1 MGRKLYE
8 GVSGFDRL
16 IERQML
22 LREERNKLVHHR
34 IIEQGG
40 TPYRFI
46 TISRD
51 VGAGGDAIATELA
64 RRLGWKLYDRE
75 IVDFI
80 ARESNVLR
88 ELVEQLDEEGQS
100 RVNDSVERI
109 LSIFQRPGF
118 GNDQYHVALL
128 HTLSAL
134 AEQGECIILGHG
146 GPYALQEQP
155 GLHLRI
161 TASLPVRVRRMS
173 REWKLPPPEARR
185 AILRRDQNRREFIQH
200 HFMVERDDPRFFDI
214 VFNTDR
220 MDFRTV
226 IAAVLGIIEEN
237 REVMSAAIPAALVTH
252 QEEVR

>member
-22 LREERNKLVHHR
+22 LREKRNKLVQHR
-34 IIEQGG
+34 MTEQGG
-40 TPYRFI
+40 APYRFI

-51 VGAGGDAIATELA
+51 VGTGGDGIAAELA
-64 RRLGWKLYDRE
+64 GRLEWKLYDRE
-75 IVDFI
+75 IVEFI

-100 RVNDSVERI
+100 RVNDSVEQI

-146 GPYALQEQP
+146 GAYALQGQP
-155 GLHLRI
+155 GLHVRI
-161 TASLPVRVRRMS
+161 TAPVPARVRRMS
-173 REWKLPPPEARR
+173 REWRLPPPAARR

-200 HFMVERDDPRFFDI
+200 HFMVDRDDPRFFDI
-214 VFNTDR
+214 VVNTDR
-220 MDFRTV
+220 MGSGAV
-226 IAAVLGIIEEN
+226 VAAILGIIEES
-237 REVMSAAIPAALVTH
+237 RGVMSAAIPAPLVAR
-252 QEEVR
+252 QEVR